1 MPISSE
7 CIEQFKA
14 QRNKADYL
22 RGTLHDSDYENK
34 WRLWARLE
42 EVEARGRC
50 FTKLPRINID
60 ESNAPLFRKAKT
72 GTRGRAIVMRLCRT
86 VATMTP
92 ANVRTAPH
100 NNTTVYFA

>member
-1 MPISSE
+1 MQISSE

-14 QRNKADYL
+14 QRNEAEYL
-22 RGTLHDSDYENK
+22 HGTLHDSDYENK

-42 EVEARGRC
+42 EAEARGRC

-60 ESNAPLFRKAKT
+60 ESNAPWFRKAKT
-72 GTRGRAIVMRLCRT
+72 GTQGGASASRLCKT

-100 NNTTVYFA
+100 NNTTV